1 MNLKPNIITTI
12 ITSFQIL
19 RYLRIMVH
27 PMFYSLRLKEFDL
40 LHVLLEMLSLPGAG
54 MYGDKDVILAQKE
67 FTF

>member
-1 MNLKPNIITTI
+1 
-12 ITSFQIL
+12 
-19 RYLRIMVH
+19 MVH

-54 MYGDKDVILAQKE
+54 IYGDKDVILAQKE